1 MLSAALPPP
10 SLASN
15 TTSTSTADLEAE
27 YFGGA
32 ASDQVIYIYN
42 YIYNIYGNIYS
53 QVTTEVSSR
62 SGSIRVQYTG
72 EEAVLSAMN
81 GAQCD
86 DVLLTA
92 DTDKPYVSQRM
103 TVSADK
109 YHSYLNLTAPSDEC
123 RRSSKGD
130 LTFLAHNGHNSTLL
144 LLLPCQPVPRDAVPA
159 AAGVGPG
166 AGGPGHRDQSAGGHS
181 QEQSQVRRI
190 K

>member
-1 MLSAALPPP
+1 MTSGRYSRYLSTLDISTHTVIYLHILTAASTVTTPCPTWCCPLRCPRPPWPPTQPPP
-10 SLASN
+10 PPRTSRP
-15 TTSTSTADLEAE
+15 STS
-27 YFGGA
+27 GA
-32 ASDQVIYIYN
+32 RPPTRCCGCYSIYSRYIYN

-109 YHSYLNLTAPSDEC
+109 YHSYLNLTAPSDEE
-123 RRSSKGD
+123 SGD
-130 LTFLAHNGHNSTLL
+130 ESVQEEFKRWPHN
-144 LLLPCQPVPRDAVPA
+144 
-159 AAGVGPG
+159 
-166 AGGPGHRDQSAGGHS
+166 
-181 QEQSQVRRI
+181 
-190 K
+190 

>member
-62 SGSIRVQYTG
+62 SGRIRVQYTG
-72 EEAVLSAMN
+72 EEAVLSAMK

-109 YHSYLNLTAPSDEC
+109 YHSYLNLTAPSDEE
-123 RRSSKGD
+123 SGD
-130 LTFLAHNGHNSTLL
+130 E
-144 LLLPCQPVPRDAVPA
+144 
-159 AAGVGPG
+159 GVNEEFK
-166 AGGPGHRDQSAGGHS
+166 R
-181 QEQSQVRRI
+181 
-190 K
+190 